1 MPELTSHNVHCNTST
16 NTAGDSYA
24 HESLRSTTLCAE
36 FPANGSV
43 GLSVEA
49 QASLWRQETQVLIG
63 PKQSFKKKKERNGS
77 MTPTH
82 LSPSSAT
89 CEIA

>member
-1 MPELTSHNVHCNTST
+1 MPELTSHNVHCNTRH

-49 QASLWRQETQVLIG
+49 QASLWRQETQVLIV
-63 PKQSFKKKKERNGS
+63 PKQSFKKKKKE
-77 MTPTH
+77 M
-82 LSPSSAT
+82 
-89 CEIA
+89 EV